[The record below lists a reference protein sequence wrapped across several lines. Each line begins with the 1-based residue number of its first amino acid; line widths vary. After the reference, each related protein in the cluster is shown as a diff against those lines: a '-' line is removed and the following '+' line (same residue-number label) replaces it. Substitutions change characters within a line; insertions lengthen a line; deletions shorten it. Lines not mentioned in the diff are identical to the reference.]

1 MDESRKQ
8 FEQYAAGRLGLPLE
22 MISDARNGDRYMHAF
37 DSMSV
42 MQPINGWWTLWQ
54 ESRSAIE
61 IELLADKRRMDWLVS
76 KAVNV
81 RDPMVYGSHSMFW
94 SQAITDE
101 EDDYYETKLREQIDA
116 AMETEEPS
124 AQLESK

>member
-1 MDESRKQ
+1 MDKSREQFLEWFTKRKIAMQKQ
-8 FEQYAAGRLGLPLE
+8 GIPTLRIARLCQKQWE
-22 MISDARNGDRYMHAF
+22 AWHA
-37 DSMSV
+37 
-42 MQPINGWWTLWQ
+42 
-54 ESRSAIE
+54 SRADIE

-94 SQAITDE
+94 SQVITDE

-116 AMETEEPS
+116 AMDAEAIRAAGLKVKGE
-124 AQLESK
+124 

>member
-1 MDESRKQ
+1 MDESRKA
-8 FEQYAAGRLGLPLE
+8 FEQWYLLNWGHTEDNHETLFETGPDDDSYYRLGVRLAYE
-22 MISDARNGDRYMHAF
+22 A
-37 DSMSV
+37 
-42 MQPINGWWTLWQ
+42 WTA
-54 ESRSAIE
+54 SRAAIE

-116 AMETEEPS
+116 AMDAEKPS
-124 AQLESK
+124 APLESK

>member
-8 FEQYAAGRLGLPLE
+8 FEKEFARRYKFPCQFDRHEKSGEYADVRVRASWR
-22 MISDARNGDRYMHAF
+22 MWVA
-37 DSMSV
+37 
-42 MQPINGWWTLWQ
+42 
-54 ESRSAIE
+54 SRSAVE

-94 SQAITDE
+94 SQAVTDE

-116 AMETEEPS
+116 AMEAEKPS
-124 AQLESK
+124 AQL